1 MKRKATAA
9 ELLSKRVPTAHSGD
23 LVGSV
28 RSTTLHERCQWD
40 SVTYVYIL
48 NAQEHLIGVIS
59 MKELIC
65 ADAKSRVEEVMIQSV
80 VTANPTT
87 DREHVAMRAIRH
99 GIKAVPIVDHDG
111 RFLGIVGTDA
121 ILKTL
126 HEEHVEDFLKY
137 AGIRRT
143 GTITDLLTARVGTLI
158 HHRLPWLL
166 VGLAGSMVATL
177 LVRAFDHVLEREL
190 ALAFFIPLIVY
201 MADAFGTQTQTL
213 YIRGRVLER
222 IPFGRTFAREIAVAL
237 GVGTACALLLFA
249 FALIGFQSVALAWT
263 VGLALMSSILVAGT
277 LALTIT
283 ALLERLGK
291 DSALGGGP
299 LATVI
304 QDVVSL
310 AIYFLIASAIIF

>member
-9 ELLSKRVPTAHSGD
+9 ELLSKRVPTARSGE
-23 LVGSV
+23 LVESI

-40 SVTYVYIL
+40 SVTYVYVL
-48 NAQEHLIGVIS
+48 DAQDHLIGVIS

-65 ADAKSRVEEVMIQSV
+65 ADAGARIDDIMVSTLI
-80 VTANPTT
+80 TAHPTT
-87 DREHVAMRAIRH
+87 DHEHVAMTAIRH
-99 GIKAVPIVDHDG
+99 RIKAVPVVDSDR
-111 RFLGIVGTDA
+111 RFLGVVGTDA

-177 LVRAFDHVLEREL
+177 LVRAFDHVLEQEL

-213 YIRGRVLER
+213 YIRGRVMER
-222 IPFGRTFAREIAVAL
+222 IPFWRTFAREIAVAL
-237 GVGTACALLLFA
+237 GVGAACAVLLFA

-263 VGLALMSSILVAGT
+263 VGLALMSSILIAGT

-310 AIYFLIASAIIF
+310 AIYFLIASVIIF